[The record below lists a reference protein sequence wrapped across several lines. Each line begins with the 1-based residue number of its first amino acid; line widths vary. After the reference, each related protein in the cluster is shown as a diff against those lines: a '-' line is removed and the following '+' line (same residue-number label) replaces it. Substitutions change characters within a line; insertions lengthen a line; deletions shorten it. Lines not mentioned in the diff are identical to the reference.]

1 VSLGFRRTKLC
12 RDSRVGWRRG
22 RMTCRLLSRSRFL
35 ATVRSGLAVSLY
47 AAGSCWCRDSLQ
59 SRDAVSC
66 VACWLKANVH
76 RSLRLAAGQ
85 FHCPFADQW
94 VSLAFSQRM
103 SNVPLTWGVASLA
116 PGYGEIGQESSRPA
130 ARERVGLGRSV
141 EPSRMASVTGRIIPR
156 GAGKNEMAF
165 FAGLTRVSKKS
176 RAEKRTE
183 LAAKRHRR
191 RKKG

>member
-1 VSLGFRRTKLC
+1 MGVAWSLSLPSVSR
-12 RDSRVGWRRG
+12 
-22 RMTCRLLSRSRFL
+22 LSRNAFL

-47 AAGSCWCRDSLQ
+47 AAGSCCCRDSLQ

-76 RSLRLAAGQ
+76 RSPRLAAGQ
-85 FHCPFADQW
+85 FHCPFADQG

-103 SNVPLTWGVASLA
+103 FNVPLTWGGASLA

-141 EPSRMASVTGRIIPR
+141 EPSRMASATGRIISCPEE
-156 GAGKNEMAF
+156 KNEMANL
-165 FAGLTRVSKKS
+165 AGLTR
-176 RAEKRTE
+176 A
-183 LAAKRHRR
+183 RR
-191 RKKG
+191 ESCRQLSHSDECG